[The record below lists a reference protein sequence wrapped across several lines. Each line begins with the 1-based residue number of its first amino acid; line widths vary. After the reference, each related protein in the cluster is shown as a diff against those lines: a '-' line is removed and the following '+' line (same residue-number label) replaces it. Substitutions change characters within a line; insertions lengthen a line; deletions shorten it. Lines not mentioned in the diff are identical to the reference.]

1 MSYAH
6 LVAGL
11 HASHTIAIS
20 SSAVPAV
27 ATAINNDMNSVFI
40 VSSCILLA
48 LEAKARHDFESST
61 CCMHAK
67 QIHPAAH
74 RM

>member
-1 MSYAH
+1 VYEMLSRAARSSSDLMSYAH

-27 ATAINNDMNSVFI
+27 ATAINIDMNSVFI
-40 VSSCILLA
+40 VSS
-48 LEAKARHDFESST
+48 
-61 CCMHAK
+61 
-67 QIHPAAH
+67 
-74 RM
+74 